1 MKVRHKSFSQSLP
14 SSDSC
19 LLMHVEQ
26 KQLSGFSQL
35 PATKHC

>member
-26 KQLSGFSQL
+26 KQEPWAYSASILRE
-35 PATKHC
+35 